1 VIPAVARD
9 GLGDLAEPVA
19 RIKHLTS
26 LHLAIDS
33 HSPEGRLVAD
43 LLRQEID
50 DVHARLH
57 ASERN
62 TGQERL

>member
-1 VIPAVARD
+1 VIPAAARD

-26 LHLAIDS
+26 LHLAIDA

-43 LLRQEID
+43 LLRHEIE

-62 TGQERL
+62 KGHE